1 MADLMK
7 ALRNAHK
14 AGDTNSAKRIA
25 AMIKAQQQPE
35 TTLTEDVIGG
45 LETGASVVSGVI
57 AEPLAGIAGVAQ
69 SLNPFAD
76 EGAGAEAVQT
86 TRQALTYQP
95 QTEAGQQQKQA
106 LGEVLAPISEAVSGA
121 EAALGQGH

>member
-45 LETGASVVSGVI
+45 LETGASVVSGS
-57 AEPLAGIAGVAQ
+57 LQ
-69 SLNPFAD
+69 SL
-76 EGAGAEAVQT
+76 
-86 TRQALTYQP
+86 
-95 QTEAGQQQKQA
+95 
-106 LGEVLAPISEAVSGA
+106 
-121 EAALGQGH
+121 